1 MSVFVGTWVYDTTNN
16 APDEV
21 KTLAFNVKDP
31 LTGDVWG
38 TAVSTGW
45 TPTLQ
50 VKRLG
55 GTAIVATVTGSWE
68 DATEARAL
76 FTLGAA
82 TVLVPA
88 AGAAPIDY
96 EALLVLTKAGVSAVI
111 GADGNAEPYAFRVSR
126 WP

>member
-1 MSVFVGTWVYDTTNN
+1 MAKFVGTWNFDTTNN
-16 APDEV
+16 APDSV
-21 KTLAFNVKDP
+21 KTLAFDVKDP

-45 TPTLQ
+45 TPTLH
-50 VKRLG
+50 VRAPG
-55 GTAIVATVTGSWE
+55 GSTLLATVTGAWE

-82 TVLVPA
+82 STLVPA
-88 AGAAPIDY
+88 VGAAPIDY
-96 EALLVLTKAGVSAVI
+96 EALLVLTKSGVSAMI
-111 GADGNAEPYAFRVSR
+111 AADGEAEPYAFRVKR